1 MQLIMVDIYGPA
13 GHIGKFGFYTL
24 PRRGERILL
33 PGTRTP
39 VTVQDITH
47 FGAAL
52 MSDLLPPPVQLT
64 VGRPHVGGSALDLTE
79 PEWATLPPGLEP

>member
-1 MQLIMVDIYGPA
+1 MQVIMVDIYGPA
-13 GHIGKFGFYTL
+13 GHIGKFGFYAL

-47 FGAAL
+47 FGVAL
-52 MSDLLPPPVQLT
+52 MSDLLPPPVQLS
-64 VGRPHVGGSALDLTE
+64 VGRPHPEVGGLDLTE
-79 PEWATLPPGLEP
+79 PEWATLPPGLDP